1 MARAFLLHFL
11 GAYLFSNG
19 RQMVQLRWLALFQEF
34 GEAWKA
40 NQGQT
45 CLAYLY
51 STLNTLSRGTLQQLV
66 GSWKLLEV
74 SYLFILCIFTYSLQS
89 CKMCYLENCHLAFV
103 VLQTVIL
110 YLTCGLCFFLQQ
122 WVVRYGLITPGTNL
136 VLKDFPQV
144 RAHLV
149 GLTSDEVSLRV
160 PVVHASSCISFRI
173 LFF

>member
-74 SYLFILCIFTYSLQS
+74 SYLFILCTFICSFQS
-89 CKMCYLENCHLAFV
+89 CKLCNLENCYLASV
-103 VLQTVIL
+103 ILQTVIFH
-110 YLTCGLCFFLQQ
+110 LTCGLCFFFAMMGCQVWSHNSRHQPSLEGFSLSE
-122 WVVRYGLITPGTNL
+122 GLPCGVN
-136 VLKDFPQV
+136 F
-144 RAHLV
+144 
-149 GLTSDEVSLRV
+149 G
-160 PVVHASSCISFRI
+160 
-173 LFF
+173 